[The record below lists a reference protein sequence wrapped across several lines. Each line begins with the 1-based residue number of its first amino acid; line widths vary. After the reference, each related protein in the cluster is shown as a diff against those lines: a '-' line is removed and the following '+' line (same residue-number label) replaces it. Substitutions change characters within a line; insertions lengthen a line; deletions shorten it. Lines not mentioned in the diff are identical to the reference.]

1 MATTI
6 GPEKRAAIAK
16 AWPDILQRVGAG
28 DRVDHSCAAHGFK
41 RQDLLLF
48 RQGNAELT
56 AAWYDAMKDSADAFL
71 DKLTD
76 VMVESETNAKG
87 ARVKASIL
95 QWLAEKRDPDKYGQR
110 TRADIN
116 VKTVDLTAIIKDANA
131 RLAAAKEP
139 RLIQGDRI
147 ITADSPGALVHAQS
161 AITHA
166 TLEAAGL
173 L

>member
-1 MATTI
+1 MASI
-6 GPEKRAAIAK
+6 SSEKRARI
-16 AWPDILQRVGAG
+16 DILWPEILQAIRDGA
-28 DRVDHSCAAHGFK
+28 RIDHTAAAHSLT
-41 RQDLLLF
+41 RADLWAF
-48 RQGNAELT
+48 RAGNPALV
-56 AAWYDAMKDSADAFL
+56 AAWYDAIKDSADSFV
-71 DKLTD
+71 DQMVD
-76 VMVESETNAKG
+76 VMKEAEGNAKG

-95 QWLAEKRDPDKYGQR
+95 QWIAEKRDPDRYGQR

-147 ITADSPGALVHAQS
+147 ITAEASDARAHTQQ

>member
-1 MATTI
+1 
-6 GPEKRAAIAK
+6 
-16 AWPDILQRVGAG
+16 
-28 DRVDHSCAAHGFK
+28 
-41 RQDLLLF
+41 
-48 RQGNAELT
+48 
-56 AAWYDAMKDSADAFL
+56 MKDSADAFL

-76 VMVESETNAKG
+76 VMTESETNAKG

-139 RLIQGDRI
+139 RLIQGERI
-147 ITADSPGALVHAQS
+147 NTADSPGALAHAQQ

-166 TLEAAGL
+166 TLDAAGL

>member
-1 MATTI
+1 MASTI
-6 GPEKRAAIAK
+6 GPDKRQAIAK

-28 DRVDHSCAAHGFK
+28 ERVDHSCAAHGFN

-71 DKLTD
+71 DKLMD

-95 QWLAEKRDPDKYGQR
+95 QWIAEKRDPDKYGQR

-131 RLAAAKEP
+131 RLAAAKDP
-139 RLIQGDRI
+139 KLIQGERI
-147 ITADSPGALVHAQS
+147 ITADSPGALAHTQA

-166 TLEAAGL
+166 TLDAAGL

>member
-1 MATTI
+1 
-6 GPEKRAAIAK
+6 
-16 AWPDILQRVGAG
+16 
-28 DRVDHSCAAHGFK
+28 
-41 RQDLLLF
+41 
-48 RQGNAELT
+48 
-56 AAWYDAMKDSADAFL
+56 MKDSADAFL
-71 DKLTD
+71 DR
-76 VMVESETNAKG
+76 MVDCMDEATTNAKG
-87 ARVKASIL
+87 ARVKANIL
-95 QWLAEKRDPDKYGQR
+95 QWMAEKRDPDKYGQR

-147 ITADSPGALVHAQS
+147 ITADSPGALAHAQN

-166 TLEAAGL
+166 TLDAAGL

>member
-6 GPEKRAAIAK
+6 GPEKRQAIAT
-16 AWPDILQRVGAG
+16 AWPDILQRIGSG
-28 DRVDHSCAAHGFK
+28 DRVDHSCAAHGFN

-48 RQGNAELT
+48 RQGNQQLQNE
-56 AAWYDAMKDSADAFL
+56 WHEAMKDSADAFL
-71 DKLTD
+71 DR
-76 VMVESETNAKG
+76 MVDCMDEATTNAKG
-87 ARVKASIL
+87 ARVKANIL
-95 QWLAEKRDPDKYGQR
+95 QWMAEKRDPDKYGQR

-147 ITADSPGALVHAQS
+147 ITADSPGALAHAQN

-166 TLEAAGL
+166 TLDAAGL

>member
-1 MATTI
+1 MASTI
-6 GPEKRAAIAK
+6 GTDKRQAIAK

-28 DRVDHSCAAHGFK
+28 DRVDHSCAAHGFN

-48 RQGNAELT
+48 RQGSPELT

-71 DKLTD
+71 DKLMD
-76 VMVESETNAKG
+76 VMTESETNAKG

-95 QWLAEKRDPDKYGQR
+95 QWIAEKRDPDKYGQR

-116 VKTVDLTAIIKDANA
+116 IKTVDLTAIIKDANA

-139 RLIQGDRI
+139 RLVEGERI
-147 ITADSPGALVHAQS
+147 NTAANPGALTHAQN
-161 AITHA
+161 AIMDE
-166 TLEAAGL
+166 TLKAIL
-173 L
+173 